1 MPRSNL
7 GYCGGASRVR
17 AALRKQPAAERAR
30 KNLSRGLCDAPL
42 RLPSGRLPERLC
54 GGTTDGRRRGAPSMR
69 VGRARGRWHDLA
81 SFSKQREANE
91 RNAVYD
97 ARLVHLCPQDA
108 LPGLAARQFRGR
120 QPRAESVCHQRERA
134 HTQNA
139 EPASE
144 HRVFILAGAQL
155 HVENWVYGAD

>member
-1 MPRSNL
+1 
-7 GYCGGASRVR
+7 
-17 AALRKQPAAERAR
+17 
-30 KNLSRGLCDAPL
+30 
-42 RLPSGRLPERLC
+42 
-54 GGTTDGRRRGAPSMR
+54 MR
-69 VGRARGRWHDLA
+69 VGRARGRWHDLS

-91 RNAVYD
+91 RNAVYH

-108 LPGLAARQFRGR
+108 LPGLAARQFRGK

-144 HRVFILAGAQL
+144 HRVFILSCAGAQL